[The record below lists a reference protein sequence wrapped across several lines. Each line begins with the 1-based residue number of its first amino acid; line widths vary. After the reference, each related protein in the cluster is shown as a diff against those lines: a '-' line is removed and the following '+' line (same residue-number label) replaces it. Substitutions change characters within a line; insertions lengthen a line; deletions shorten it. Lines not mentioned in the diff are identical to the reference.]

1 MPNEKSTNTKPS
13 ALKTRRI
20 VSKETTG
27 TNSVRFPYFE
37 AETMSG
43 DEYRQNSKI
52 LFERAITKKRDPD
65 AMVYH
70 PDLAPTPPIFN
81 GERQTEYEWPSTIK
95 ANFQTDMER
104 SKARLELQK
113 EREIGE
119 ADDNGGQKLTE
130 WLYQQARDFFGS
142 LSFDEARR
150 YAAQL
155 ALEKRKQ
162 FFDLIYKEIGLPI
175 SSGGKRKTK
184 KRNRKSKKNKNKR
197 NGSNKLR

>member
-52 LFERAITKKRDPD
+52 LFDRAITKKRNPD

-70 PDLAPTPPIFN
+70 PDLAPTPPF
-81 GERQTEYEWPSTIK
+81 
-95 ANFQTDMER
+95 
-104 SKARLELQK
+104 
-113 EREIGE
+113 
-119 ADDNGGQKLTE
+119 LTE
-130 WLYQQARDFFGS
+130 KDKQNMSGRQQLRLIFKPIWRD
-142 LSFDEARR
+142 A
-150 YAAQL
+150 
-155 ALEKRKQ
+155 KQ
-162 FFDLIYKEIGLPI
+162 D
-175 SSGGKRKTK
+175 
-184 KRNRKSKKNKNKR
+184 
-197 NGSNKLR
+197 